1 MNDETIVGLSADIDQ
16 FAADMRMGK
25 ERAGANSPRRT
36 DSSRTGGAG
45 NAAREPISFPR
56 TSLDGLRFERERA
69 KEMLRNIGSDVR
81 AALDRLECLEKL
93 DSLAFMR
100 ADIEYVRRAVGS
112 ANSNCV
118 GLENA
123 TRRMLEVAG
132 DGWEEKN

>member
-1 MNDETIVGLSADIDQ
+1 MFRIKFLAPSVSVLLALLLLAGCAVLGPATQPVTPAAQAQSAHDRIASAD
-16 FAADMRMGK
+16 AALKKGD
-25 ERAGANSPRRT
+25 A
-36 DSSRTGGAG
+36 D
-45 NAAREPISFPR
+45 
-56 TSLDGLRFERERA
+56 
-69 KEMLRNIGSDVR
+69 

-93 DSLAFMR
+93 DSLAFIR

-132 DGWEEKN
+132 DGWEEEN

>member
-1 MNDETIVGLSADIDQ
+1 MT
-16 FAADMRMGK
+16 K
-25 ERAGANSPRRT
+25 EEENNALL
-36 DSSRTGGAG
+36 
-45 NAAREPISFPR
+45 AAREPISFPR

-132 DGWEEKN
+132 DGWEEEN